1 MTSLPGNNSPMTHK
15 GAQLTYGEEKEF
27 PAQSTIH
34 PAHISYPL
42 GGEQEVEREYRK
54 PKRIPAVRRLVLRD
68 ESSFRNSKN
77 SSRVTNS
84 DRINT
89 YAIKLAYDYLNRSY
103 HYENKKMRSV
113 DDVTSHLFSI
123 LADRLKPTSDYEAAT
138 SGGKGYMTYP
148 MVERYAERAAEYAVD
163 AWRPDYYELQARKG
177 AKGGRKSKRKPEYT
191 YRDFLAVEGLTHA
204 EAAAALGVAPI
215 TVRRMRDRYKKAS
228 PVTGDFLP
236 PAIEPTTTGPTV
248 DELVNGL

>member
-1 MTSLPGNNSPMTHK
+1 MTSLPGNNNSMAHK
-15 GAQLTYGEEKEF
+15 GDQLTYGEEKEF
-27 PAQSTIH
+27 PGQNAIH
-34 PAHISYPL
+34 PARISYPL

-123 LADRLKPTSDYEAAT
+123 LVDRLKPDYET
-138 SGGKGYMTYP
+138 ERGMKGVMTYP
-148 MVERYAERAAEYAVD
+148 MVERYAQRAAEYAVD
-163 AWRPDYYELQARKG
+163 AWRPDYYELQDRKG

-204 EAAAALGVAPI
+204 EAAAVLGVAPI
-215 TVRRMRDRYKKAS
+215 TVRRMRERYKKAS

-248 DELVNGL
+248 EELMNCL